1 MPEQQAPG
9 RSAAGGIC
17 RDFQPARGLCDVQD
31 PAGSGAEGAAHRAV
45 EIGHVSRSVMGRR
58 RPRAADSIVQ
68 PDDPCFHSVRWPATS
83 RAQEPGPG
91 TGPRGQGMALDAHR
105 EGLGRGV
112 RSEEH
117 TSELQY
123 LMRISYAVF
132 CLKTKNTKYRNNTT
146 D

>member
-1 MPEQQAPG
+1 
-9 RSAAGGIC
+9 
-17 RDFQPARGLCDVQD
+17 
-31 PAGSGAEGAAHRAV
+31 
-45 EIGHVSRSVMGRR
+45 MGRR

-112 RSEEH
+112 V
-117 TSELQY
+117 
-123 LMRISYAVF
+123 AVAF
-132 CLKTKNTKYRNNTT
+132 LPPITASIAAAAPPPAGYPGRPTAPLVLGDAPNSPGDSGVGAADEDGTEA
-146 D
+146 

>member
-1 MPEQQAPG
+1 
-9 RSAAGGIC
+9 
-17 RDFQPARGLCDVQD
+17 
-31 PAGSGAEGAAHRAV
+31 
-45 EIGHVSRSVMGRR
+45 MGRR

-112 RSEEH
+112 VAVAFLATLPASIAAAAQPPAEYPGRPKLRVVYEITPNPPRTLGVGSAIEREERKS
-117 TSELQY
+117 TSQTY
-123 LMRISYAVF
+123 
-132 CLKTKNTKYRNNTT
+132 
-146 D
+146 